1 MPINTPPPKHKIPE
15 TIVLVN
21 GDMTSP
27 VEDCVKVFKPSFL
40 TITSGNN
47 PRKIETNPRTD
58 IVNNLDSSK
67 FIFSSCDE
75 GS

>member
-27 VEDCVKVFKPSFL
+27 VEDCVLKPSFL